1 MLFSLKNEKN
11 IGKKSD
17 FILKICYNKEKYA
30 RGRRIKAK
38 EITMKKTYLREYAK
52 LLVKSGI
59 AVKKGDIVIIN
70 AGLDQPEFVKMCV
83 EECYRAKAARV
94 MVEWSYMPLT
104 KINVNHMNTK
114 LLGRVEAFEEAKL
127 QYRLDNNVAMLHI
140 VSDDPD
146 GLKGINQER
155 YAKSMAEKMK
165 VIKPYRDAM
174 DNKYKW
180 CIAAVPGNEWA
191 RKVFPGERTSTA
203 VEKLWNA
210 ILLASRVTDKEGKL
224 LDPIEEWD
232 KHNKSFLRRC
242 EILNAAGLCEL
253 RYKASNGTDLKVGLI
268 ENGSFMGGGEN
279 TLGGE
284 YYNPNI
290 PTEEIFT
297 SPKAGVAEGIVY
309 SSMPLSWRGEIID
322 NFSMK
327 FENGRVVEVKAEKN
341 EELLKKMVSMDEG
354 ASMLG
359 ECAFVPYN
367 SPIRESGIMFYETL
381 FDENAACHFAI
392 GRGFTNTIVNY
403 DKYTNEEMKEM
414 GINDSALH
422 VDFMIGTK
430 DLSIVGIKKDGG
442 ELVIFE
448 NGLWAF

>member
-1 MLFSLKNEKN
+1 
-11 IGKKSD
+11 
-17 FILKICYNKEKYA
+17 
-30 RGRRIKAK
+30 
-38 EITMKKTYLREYAK
+38 MKKTYLREYAR
-52 LLVKSGI
+52 LLVKNGI
-59 AVKKGDIVIIN
+59 AVKKGDIVIVN
-70 AGLDQPEFVKMCV
+70 AGLDQPEFVKMVV
-83 EECYRAKAARV
+83 EECYREKAARV
-94 MVEWSYMPLT
+94 MVEWSYLPLT
-104 KINVNHMNTK
+104 KLNVNNMNKK
-114 LLGRVEAFEEAKL
+114 LLGRVEAFEEEKL
-127 QYRLDNNVAMLHI
+127 KYRLEHNVAMLHI

-146 GLKGINQER
+146 GLKGINQKKYAESMSER
-155 YAKSMAEKMK
+155 MK

-180 CIAAVPGNEWA
+180 CIAAVPGREWA
-191 RKVFPGERTSTA
+191 KKVFPGERTSVA
-203 VEKLWNA
+203 IEKLWNA
-210 ILLASRVTDKEGKL
+210 ILLASRVIDKDGNL
-224 LDPIEEWD
+224 LDSDIEWY
-232 KHNKSFLRRC
+232 KHNTGFNRRC
-242 EILNAAGLCEL
+242 KILNEAGLVEL
-253 RYKASNGTDLKVGLI
+253 RYKAKNGTDLRVGLI
-268 ENGSFMGGGEN
+268 EQGSFMGGGEN

-322 NFSMK
+322 NFSLR
-327 FENGRVVEVKAEKN
+327 FEGGRVVEVKAEKN
-341 EELLKKMVSMDEG
+341 EELLKTMVGMDEG

-381 FDENAACHFAI
+381 FDENAACHLAL
-392 GRGFTNTIVNY
+392 GRGFTNTIVDY

-422 VDFMIGTK
+422 VDFMIGTD
-430 DLSIVGIKKDGG
+430 DLSIIGIKADGS
-442 ELVIFE
+442 EFVIFE

>member
-1 MLFSLKNEKN
+1 
-11 IGKKSD
+11 
-17 FILKICYNKEKYA
+17 
-30 RGRRIKAK
+30 
-38 EITMKKTYLREYAK
+38 MKKTYLKEYAR
-52 LLVKSGI
+52 LLVKCGI

-83 EECYRAKAARV
+83 EECYRAKAAKV
-94 MVEWSYMPLT
+94 MVEWSYLPLT
-104 KINVNHMNTK
+104 KINVNNMNAK
-114 LLGRVEAFEEAKL
+114 LLGKVEAFEEEKL
-127 QYRLDNNVAMLHI
+127 KYRLENNVAMLHI

-146 GLKGINQER
+146 GLKGINQKKF
-155 YAKSMAEKMK
+155 AQGMAEKMK

-191 RKVFPGERTSTA
+191 RKVFPGERTSVA

-210 ILLASRVTDKEGKL
+210 ILLASRVTDKDGKL
-224 LDPIEEWD
+224 LDAVVEWY
-232 KHNKSFLRRC
+232 KHNASFNRRC
-242 EILNAAGLCEL
+242 EILNKAELVEL
-253 RYKASNGTDLKVGLI
+253 RYKASNGTDLRVGLI
-268 ENGSFMGGGEN
+268 DNGSFMGGGEN

-322 NFSMK
+322 NFSMR
-327 FENGRVVEVKAEKN
+327 FEGGKVVEVKAEKN
-341 EELLKKMVSMDEG
+341 EDLLKTMVSMDEG
-354 ASMLG
+354 AAMLG

-392 GRGFTNTIVNY
+392 GRGFTNTIVDY

-422 VDFMIGTK
+422 VDFMIGTS
-430 DLSIVGIKKDGG
+430 DLSIVGIKKDGS
-442 ELVIFE
+442 EFTIFE

>member
-1 MLFSLKNEKN
+1 
-11 IGKKSD
+11 
-17 FILKICYNKEKYA
+17 
-30 RGRRIKAK
+30 
-38 EITMKKTYLREYAK
+38 MKKTYLREYAK

-104 KINVNHMNTK
+104 KINVNNMNAK

-127 QYRLDNNVAMLHI
+127 KYRLDNNVAMLHL

-203 VEKLWNA
+203 VEKLWSA
-210 ILLASRVTDKEGKL
+210 ILLASRVTDKDGKL
-224 LDPIEEWD
+224 LDPVEEWD

-253 RYKASNGTDLKVGLI
+253 RYKAANGTDLKVGLI

-322 NFSMK
+322 NFSMR

-392 GRGFTNTIVNY
+392 GRGFTNTIVDY

>member
-1 MLFSLKNEKN
+1 MITRGLKSM
-11 IGKKSD
+11 KKSY
-17 FILKICYNKEKYA
+17 LKEYA
-30 RGRRIKAK
+30 R
-38 EITMKKTYLREYAK
+38 
-52 LLVKSGI
+52 LLVRSGI
-59 AVKKGDIVIIN
+59 AVKKGDIVIVN
-70 AGLDQPEFVKMCV
+70 AGLDQPEFVKTVV
-83 EECYRAKAARV
+83 EECYKAKAARV
-94 MVEWSYMPLT
+94 LVEWSYPPLT
-104 KINVNHMNTK
+104 KLHVNNMNAK
-114 LLGRVEAFEEAKL
+114 LLGKVEAFEEEKL
-127 QYRLDNNVAMLHI
+127 KYRLNNNVAMLHL

-146 GLKGINQER
+146 GLKGINQKK
-155 YAKSMAEKMK
+155 YAQSMSEKMK

-180 CIAAVPGNEWA
+180 CIAAVPGNAWA
-191 RKVFPGERTSTA
+191 KKVFPGERTSVA

-210 ILLASRVTDKEGKL
+210 ILLASRVIDKDGNL
-224 LDPIEEWD
+224 LDAEVEWL
-232 KHNKSFLRRC
+232 KHNASFNRRC
-242 EILNAAGLCEL
+242 KILNEAGLVSL
-253 RYKASNGTDLKVGLI
+253 RYKASNGTDLSVGLI

-322 NFSMK
+322 NFSLR
-327 FENGRVVEVKAEKN
+327 FENGKVVEVKAEKN
-341 EELLKKMVSMDEG
+341 EELLKTMVGMDEG

-392 GRGFTNTIVNY
+392 GRGFTNTIVDY

-422 VDFMIGTK
+422 VDFMIGTQ
-430 DLSIVGIKKDGG
+430 DLSIVGIKKDGS
-442 ELVIFE
+442 EFTIFE

>member
-1 MLFSLKNEKN
+1 
-11 IGKKSD
+11 
-17 FILKICYNKEKYA
+17 
-30 RGRRIKAK
+30 
-38 EITMKKTYLREYAK
+38 MKKTYLKEYAR
-52 LLVKSGI
+52 LVVRNGI
-59 AVKKGDIVIIN
+59 AVKKGDIVIVS
-70 AGLDQPEFVKMCV
+70 AGLDQPEFVKMVV

-94 MVEWSYMPLT
+94 MVEWSYLPLT
-104 KINVNHMNTK
+104 KLNVNNMSAK
-114 LLGRVEAFEEAKL
+114 LLGKVEAFEEEKL
-127 QYRLDNNVAMLHI
+127 KYRLENNVAMLHL

-146 GLKGINQER
+146 GLKGINQKKFAE
-155 YAKSMAEKMK
+155 SMASKMK

-180 CIAAVPGNEWA
+180 CIAAVPGDAWA
-191 RKVFPGERTSTA
+191 KKVFPGERTSVA

-210 ILLASRVTDKEGKL
+210 ILLASRVIDKEGNL
-224 LDPIEEWD
+224 LDAGVEWM
-232 KHNKSFLRRC
+232 KHNASFNRRC
-242 EILNAAGLCEL
+242 KILNEAGLVSL
-253 RYKASNGTDLKVGLI
+253 RYKASNGTDLTVGLI

-322 NFSMK
+322 NFSLR
-327 FENGRVVEVKAEKN
+327 FENGRVVEAKAEQN
-341 EELLKKMVSMDEG
+341 EELLKTMVGMDEG

-392 GRGFTNTIVNY
+392 GRGFTNTIVDY

-422 VDFMIGTK
+422 VDFMIGTE
-430 DLSIVGIKKDGG
+430 DLSIVGIKKDGS
-442 ELVIFE
+442 EFTIFE

>member
-1 MLFSLKNEKN
+1 
-11 IGKKSD
+11 
-17 FILKICYNKEKYA
+17 
-30 RGRRIKAK
+30 
-38 EITMKKTYLREYAK
+38 MKKTYLREYAK
-52 LLVKSGI
+52 LLVKCGI
-59 AVKKGDIVIIN
+59 AVKKGDIVIVN
-70 AGLDQPEFVKMCV
+70 AGLDQPEFVKMVV
-83 EECYRAKAARV
+83 EECYRAKAAKV
-94 MVEWSYMPLT
+94 MVEWSYLPLT
-104 KINVNHMNTK
+104 KLNVNHMNGK
-114 LLGRVEAFEEAKL
+114 LLGKVEEYEEAKL
-127 QYRLDNNVAMLHI
+127 KYRLDKNPAMLHI

-155 YAKSMAEKMK
+155 FAKSMAERMK

-180 CIAAVPGNEWA
+180 CIAAVPGKEWA
-191 RKVFPGERTSTA
+191 KKVFPGERTCTA

-210 ILLASRVTDKEGKL
+210 ILLASRVIDKEGNL
-224 LDPIEEWD
+224 LDPVAEWD

-242 EILNAAGLCEL
+242 EILNKAELCEL

-268 ENGSFMGGGEN
+268 ENGSFMGGGED

-322 NFSMK
+322 NFSMR

-341 EELLKKMVSMDEG
+341 EELLKTMVSMDEG
-354 ASMLG
+354 AAMLG

-430 DLSIVGIKKDGG
+430 DLSIVGVKKDGS